1 MRWGLLLALVGCTG
15 DYALR
20 EEVGHAV
27 IPNSR
32 PEAPTFHEDRIRQVG
47 VPAIDVLWV
56 VDNSCSMW
64 EEQKAVAA
72 NYPSLVEHFVRSELD
87 YHVGVVSTDM
97 RDPGHRGRLRQVR
110 GHRFITP
117 ETPDAHGVFADMVM
131 VGVQGHWDEQGLEA
145 AYTAID
151 VEAQRY
157 NVGFLRPDA
166 VLHVI
171 VISDEN
177 DYSAWS
183 PAEFAAW
190 LHTSKWTSGIVSFSS
205 IVGPREDCP
214 TMVEPGTDYLDV
226 THRVGGVVRSICSD
240 DWAEVLDAMGR
251 EVVLPTSEF
260 FLSQLPVDATIEVEV
275 RGDGVLLRFERDEDW
290 VYDAR
295 RNSVRFLEYVPE
307 PRALVVI
314 RYALR

>member
-1 MRWGLLLALVGCTG
+1 MRWWLLLALVGCNG
-15 DYALR
+15 DYTFR

-27 IPNSR
+27 MPMSR
-32 PEAPTFHEDRIRQVG
+32 PEEPTIHEDRVRQVG
-47 VPAIDVLWV
+47 VPAVDVLWV

-72 NYPSLVEHFVRSELD
+72 NYPSLVEHFVASELD

-117 ETPDAHGVFADMVM
+117 DTPDAAGLFADMVR
-131 VGVQGHWDEQGLEA
+131 VGINGHWDEQGLEA

-177 DYSAWS
+177 DYSPWT
-183 PAEFAAW
+183 PAEFASW
-190 LHTSKWTSGIVSFSS
+190 LQTSKWTSGIVSFSS
-205 IVGPREDCP
+205 IVGLNGDCP
-214 TMVEPGTDYLDV
+214 TAVEPGTDYLDV
-226 THRVGGVVRSICSD
+226 TYRVGGVVRSICSQ
-240 DWAEVLDAMGR
+240 DWSEVLRAMGQ
-251 EVVLPTSEF
+251 EVVLPSSEF
-260 FLSQLPVDATIEVEV
+260 FLSQLPVDETVEVEV
-275 RGDGVLLRFERDEDW
+275 ESGEALLRFDRGEDW

-295 RNSVRFLEYVPE
+295 RNSIRFLEYVPD
-307 PRALVVI
+307 PRAMVVI